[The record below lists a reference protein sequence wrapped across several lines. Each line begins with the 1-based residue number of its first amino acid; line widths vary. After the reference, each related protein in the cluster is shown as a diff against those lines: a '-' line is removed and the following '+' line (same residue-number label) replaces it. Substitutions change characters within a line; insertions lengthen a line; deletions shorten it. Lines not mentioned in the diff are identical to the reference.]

1 MITIEESAFE
11 EKSPVGKAAE
21 WLIRREVEFD
31 DGTVEIYENTIPADT
46 IEEAI
51 REANDRN
58 EMNMML
64 RHVERAQTIA
74 AELISRKEA

>member
-1 MITIEESAFE
+1 MITLEEPTFE
-11 EKSPVGKAAE
+11 ERSPAGKAAE

-31 DGTVEIYENTIPADT
+31 DGTIEVYENMIPADT

-74 AELISRKEA
+74 AEFISRKEA

>member
-1 MITIEESAFE
+1 MITLEESTFE
-11 EKSPVGKAAE
+11 ERSPVGKAAE
-21 WLIRREVEFD
+21 WLIRREVKFD

-46 IEEAI
+46 IEEAV